1 MACARFVSPA
11 AALRC
16 WCRGALVVGALAAAA
31 WYLSRRAS
39 NREGEQGGGKATAE
53 AAAHDAGG
61 SETPGSPAAE
71 RPAAEVPELQAA
83 PVRVTRR
90 APDALVSPGAGG
102 IGTELDPGGLTPA
115 PPRASSANS
124 PGPPSPNRLRRQQ
137 PSITKAAGGGDSR
150 ASSDLGFADS
160 TEAAGSPPQSRVSE
174 LREMFESP
182 AAQEGLTSHNEKRR
196 QAVGEE
202 LQQHSAPDDPQ
213 RRAQTPGSSAVHE
226 LALMSQG
233 EYKGTEPEIVI
244 VKKQAQKATRRAPAV
259 ALPLPD
265 PLPDDQFPTKFKGET
280 IAVPAPGES
289 AGDTQSKGRRV
300 WQERQQRGVVCDEL
314 PAQTQTETHGEEAKA
329 VENGGAEPAIV
340 IVKKQAQKAT
350 RRAPAVTLPLPDPP
364 PDDQFPT
371 KFKGET
377 IAVPAPGES
386 AGDTQSKGRR
396 VWQERQQ
403 RGVVCDELPAQ
414 TQTETHG
421 EEAKAVE
428 NGGAEPAIVI
438 VKKQAQKATRRAPAV
453 TLPLPDEAKTVENGG
468 AEPEI
473 VIVKEQAQKATRRA
487 PAVALPLPD
496 PLPDDQFPT
505 KFKGEAIAVP
515 APGESAGDTQ
525 SKGRREEEATVCRKR
540 EAEAAA
546 EVVAAAEAE
555 ARKKAEAARGEE
567 ERKRLASQKAEKD
580 RVAAEAAVRKKAEEE
595 KKKKDEEVRREA
607 EAKQERERTEEVSA
621 EDECKGREEVTQDT
635 AGAKGDVGAQQDKW
649 DDSYFASLNALPP
662 SPSTPPPKRVAAYS
676 CHSTPSASLPATP
689 ALHVSTPVGMNTNNL
704 EKVWDDSFFAEV
716 LDNEEQ
722 FGENNA
728 CRSESPRQTDT
739 MSSSYYTPKKS
750 LEGRGAASVKR
761 SAGKMRATKMEKG
774 SLGVRIR
781 DVKVNG
787 TSRVQVY
794 SVTTGGLVWRQGD
807 VKEGD
812 LLVSLN
818 GTAIRD
824 CDHVNEI
831 VAAASREGTG
841 LVLQYQRSATVLDLF
856 SRSPHTYTVTLYKP
870 PAHSPCLSGAI
881 SVASSSPM
889 LSSSTTSSSPAAGPS
904 PEAYVCGVTPGT
916 RGTSTILLR
925 SPVNASSATEPSPD
939 RALVPDVMIFHD
951 ADLTRLLDDGI

>member
-265 PLPDDQFPTKFKGET
+265 PL
-280 IAVPAPGES
+280 
-289 AGDTQSKGRRV
+289 
-300 WQERQQRGVVCDEL
+300 
-314 PAQTQTETHGEEAKA
+314 
-329 VENGGAEPAIV
+329 
-340 IVKKQAQKAT
+340 
-350 RRAPAVTLPLPDPP
+350 